1 MKMTKLVSL
10 AVLATLTCTSAF
22 AAPAN
27 REQNIKRASE
37 EARKEALRIE
47 QNAAKGKSEAQIIS
61 ELDRVLTEANI
72 DVTRSDLNILD
83 KSETLKQNKDKIE
96 LALAVS
102 KIKQTT
108 RGSYF
113 AKSIIHLIKLANTTK
128 DPVVLKD
135 ILSMLDNAIP
145 FMGMEGA
152 AAQKAQT
159 TLAIYTYGIST
170 GKSAVEKGTVLGNA
184 KELDAQLSY
193 KAAEAAIAYTFGKE
207 LKGADL
213 KAKLDEFL
221 KNCMKRG

>member
-10 AVLATLTCTSAF
+10 AVLASLACTSVF

-27 REQNIKRASE
+27 REQNIKNASA
-37 EARKEALRIE
+37 EARKEALRIQE
-47 QNAAKGKSEAQIIS
+47 NAAKGKNENQIIS
-61 ELDRVLTEANI
+61 ELERVLSDSTL
-72 DVTRSDLNILD
+72 DLSRSDLNILD
-83 KSETLKQNKDKIE
+83 KSETLKSSKDKIE

-113 AKSIIHLIKLANTTK
+113 AKSIVHLIKLANTTK
-128 DPVVLKD
+128 DPVVQKD

-170 GKSAVEKGTVLGNA
+170 GKSAVEKGTVLGDA
-184 KELDAQLSY
+184 KKLDAQLSY

-221 KNCMKRG
+221 KNCMKRS